1 MKSDLAT
8 ILLLLSLLPLH
19 GCGSSEST
27 MPTSSLYSHF
37 LIGTWTEERGRTTL
51 VFSDNNRY
59 LEKRQGRLGSGTW
72 QLDDTTLHI
81 NLTRFT
87 LNGVAVQG
95 LRGSYS
101 LSVSIRG
108 ITMNATMD
116 CSTVQIQVADE
127 SVPNAQ
133 ATAASILA
141 AMRSDCQAGPEGILI
156 KQL

>member
-1 MKSDLAT
+1 MKTGLAT
-8 ILLLLSLLPLH
+8 ILLLNLLPLL
-19 GCGSSEST
+19 GCSSSDSAD
-27 MPTSSLYSHF
+27 PTSSLYAHF
-37 LIGTWTEERGRTTL
+37 LIGTWTEVRGQTTL
-51 VFSDNNRY
+51 VFGDNNRY
-59 LEKRQGRLGSGTW
+59 LEKREGKLGSGTW
-72 QLDDTTLHI
+72 QLDDNTLHI
-81 NLTRFT
+81 TLTRFT

-116 CSTVQIQVADE
+116 CSTVQIRVADE

-133 ATAASILA
+133 STAASIQA